1 MPAVSQVDLVRGGA
15 CGAVGNRSEISR
27 GKAHVQIRT
36 VRAPG
41 AIDRC
46 GVVVQRVVYVRTI
59 RNRVRGAAAGVLVR
73 PHPRTIHRP
82 RIVQDNQDI
91 WRKRSEEHTSEL
103 PSLMRISYAVY

>member
-1 MPAVSQVDLVRGGA
+1 MGKSILVLIAGRRTSSGNRGHVEILPPLMPAVSQVDLVRGGA

-59 RNRVRGAAAGVLVR
+59 RNRVREIGRAHV
-73 PHPRTIHRP
+73 
-82 RIVQDNQDI
+82 
-91 WRKRSEEHTSEL
+91 
-103 PSLMRISYAVY
+103 

>member
-1 MPAVSQVDLVRGGA
+1 MIGNLGHVEIRPPLMPAVSQVDLVRGGA

-59 RNRVRGAAAGVLVR
+59 SNRVRGAAAGVLVR
-73 PHPRTIHRP
+73 P
-82 RIVQDNQDI
+82 D
-91 WRKRSEEHTSEL
+91 RKSTRLNSSHYCAS
-103 PSLMRISYAVY
+103 R